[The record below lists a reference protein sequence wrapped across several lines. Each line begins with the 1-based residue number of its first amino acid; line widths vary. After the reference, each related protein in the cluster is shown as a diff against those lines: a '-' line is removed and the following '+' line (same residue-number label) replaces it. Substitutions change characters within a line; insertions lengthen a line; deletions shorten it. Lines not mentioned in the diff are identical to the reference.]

1 MIITWLIGCGSWW
14 YTSILGF
21 GIGLIW
27 AYKKDDIDNFIK
39 NKYMLITSLTIIIFI
54 IFYSL
59 PYLFEIFDG
68 IIFVGSNVILSIV
81 FVILLNLIIMRIRLY
96 NNLLEFIGN
105 ISFEIYLTHPLIL
118 RLIKGDGILR
128 IIQFLCII
136 VFSKIYN
143 WGLKKVYKENKF
155 VKN

>member
-39 NKYMLITSLTIIIFI
+39 NKYILISSLTIIIFI
-54 IFYSL
+54 IIYSL
-59 PYLFEIFDG
+59 PYLFKIFDG
-68 IIFVGSNVILSIV
+68 IVFVGCNVVLALV
-81 FVILLNLIIMRIRLY
+81 FVILLNLIIMRINFY

-128 IIQFLCII
+128 IIQFFGII
-136 VFSKIYN
+136 VLSKIYN
-143 WGLKKVYKENKF
+143 FCFKKIYKNNKSI
-155 VKN
+155 